1 MQEEEK
7 DWQNRPEEFAG
18 PVHIVVN
25 DESQAE
31 NNNPAEEAITN
42 PLEAIADYDYNK
54 TPVLT
59 EEEVNTALNINSL
72 SNEEIDARL
81 QKLGEEIEERWQKRN
96 NMVKDLEALGPAP
109 DRIEILA
116 NAIVDEFETPQNA
129 VNFVKMLVTKGGLTP
144 HQKIVAIAQVAVNV
158 IGKLIEGVKEI
169 RRREGIVRQQIA
181 VQGEIVVKT
190 DEVKV
195 LTAQKAENINGQTS
209 ANIQF
214 RHEEATNAINQAVDR
229 IASNTSEI
237 DNKYSDYENERESN
251 LNQVEDNGFNCEVSN
266 RIGGLLDNL
275 NNL

>member
-7 DWQNRPEEFAG
+7 DWQSRPEEFAG

-158 IGKLIEGVKEI
+158 IGKLIEGVK
-169 RRREGIVRQQIA
+169 
-181 VQGEIVVKT
+181 
-190 DEVKV
+190 
-195 LTAQKAENINGQTS
+195 
-209 ANIQF
+209 
-214 RHEEATNAINQAVDR
+214 
-229 IASNTSEI
+229 
-237 DNKYSDYENERESN
+237 
-251 LNQVEDNGFNCEVSN
+251 
-266 RIGGLLDNL
+266 
-275 NNL
+275 